1 MGSSEVW
8 SSPRGGEG
16 GGGGFD
22 SGADGGSLVVGGRH
36 EVESG
41 ASVTEPPRGGVRRL
55 GSA

>member
-1 MGSSEVW
+1 MGSSKVW